1 MGIPIKGWV
10 PLDGM
15 VLDGLK
21 LKTEGTLKERM
32 QKAQVEDSLG
42 AFKDFNF

>member
-1 MGIPIKGWV
+1 MPIKGWV

-15 VLDGLK
+15 VLDGVQLK
-21 LKTEGTLKERM
+21 QEMSLKERM

-42 AFKDFNF
+42 AFKDFKF